1 MQPPDSYVYIFLL
14 FFTLQLVIGQAQEWD
29 SGNFPNPTASGFRE
43 CNMKTT
49 SSICDPD
56 GVLTEAERYRL
67 NHELNQLEART
78 RQDHGGTFCE
88 KKGVTG
94 ALAVAKHFRGGSEA
108 AVKAVAN
115 EILKKWDLDRQCQKA
130 VVIVMSTEDRKFW
143 VARDDKVPIY
153 AGEFTDLFNAQKQLF
168 RAGNYQQGL
177 HNILQ
182 GTWEKALS
190 KQTGGVPSG
199 GGGDGR
205 KPMPPPKDDDYRP
218 KPKPEGGSGFPKIPV
233 TLIVTL
239 VLIIIP
245 LLCCCCCIYFCCCR
259 NKGGQQPPAGHA
271 DIEGGGGYPPNAGGG
286 MNRGGG
292 GRPGL
297 GGFLGGFGGSAAA
310 SSIMNMIRNKN
321 RGGAAG
327 SVPADAGYTPGVP
340 IRHGEN
346 PEGKGLYPS
355 VPVKDEGGGGSF

>member
-14 FFTLQLVIGQAQEWD
+14 FFTLQLVTGQAQEWD

-143 VARDDKVPIY
+143 VARDDRVPIY
-153 AGEFTDLFNAQKQLF
+153 AGEFTDLFNAQVYIF
-168 RAGNYQQGL
+168 
-177 HNILQ
+177 
-182 GTWEKALS
+182 
-190 KQTGGVPSG
+190 
-199 GGGDGR
+199 
-205 KPMPPPKDDDYRP
+205 
-218 KPKPEGGSGFPKIPV
+218 
-233 TLIVTL
+233 
-239 VLIIIP
+239 
-245 LLCCCCCIYFCCCR
+245 
-259 NKGGQQPPAGHA
+259 
-271 DIEGGGGYPPNAGGG
+271 
-286 MNRGGG
+286 
-292 GRPGL
+292 
-297 GGFLGGFGGSAAA
+297 
-310 SSIMNMIRNKN
+310 
-321 RGGAAG
+321 
-327 SVPADAGYTPGVP
+327 
-340 IRHGEN
+340 
-346 PEGKGLYPS
+346 
-355 VPVKDEGGGGSF
+355 